1 MAHPD
6 EDTQTRRH
14 AMTTRRT
21 LTRLTIAAAAA
32 LALPAAAD
40 QTFKLTIASS
50 HPTTLPW
57 VGLMSTLFVPEV
69 NKRVAALN
77 KGYKIEWREAYGGQL
92 YKMNATLTS
101 VEQGVA
107 DIGWVFH
114 NLEAAKMPL
123 SQFTTVTP
131 FTTDDVRIILAIA
144 NEMNEKVPALKAEW
158 DRNNLVFLGAS
169 GVDTYHLFT
178 KHPVRS
184 YDDLKGRK
192 ISAPGSLGL
201 WLRGSGAVP
210 VDGSLTSY
218 YTDIQSGVSEGTI
231 SISTGILPNKIYE
244 VAPYITTVGIG
255 AVYNGGMA
263 MNKDSFMKLP
273 PEVQKIVKEV
283 GLEYSRVLG
292 DTLMQRYEGALK
304 TMGEVGAKQNP
315 PVTITPL
322 PPAER
327 EKWVRTLPPLAAD
340 WAKANAGRGPAR
352 DVVKTYMDALR
363 AKGVKPARD
372 WDREL

>member
-1 MAHPD
+1 MTH
-6 EDTQTRRH
+6 RRLFH
-14 AMTTRRT
+14 KLAIATAVAT
-21 LTRLTIAAAAA
+21 LGA
-32 LALPAAAD
+32 PAFAD

-50 HPTTLPW
+50 HPVTLPW

-123 SQFTTVTP
+123 AQFTTVTP
-131 FTTDDVRIILAIA
+131 FTTDDVRVVLAIA

-158 DRNNLVFLGAS
+158 DRNNMVFLGAS

-178 KHPVRS
+178 KNPVKS

-244 VAPYITTVGIG
+244 VAPYITTVNIG

-273 PEVQKIVKEV
+273 PEVQKIVKDV

-315 PVTITPL
+315 PVTISPL

-327 EKWVRTLPPLAAD
+327 QKWVTTLPNLAGD
-340 WAKANAGRGPAR
+340 WVKANASKGPGK
-352 DVVKTYMDALR
+352 DIVKTYMDALR
-363 AKGVKPARD
+363 ARGVKPARE